1 VIIVQITPGPRFVPL
16 VSRTDAGVWV
26 AQWALA
32 IIVANNFTKADSG
45 HCRKREPAAA

>member
-1 VIIVQITPGPRFVPL
+1 VIVVQITPGPRFVPL
-16 VSRTDAGVWV
+16 VSRTAAGVWV

-45 HCRKREPAAA
+45 HCRKRETSTA